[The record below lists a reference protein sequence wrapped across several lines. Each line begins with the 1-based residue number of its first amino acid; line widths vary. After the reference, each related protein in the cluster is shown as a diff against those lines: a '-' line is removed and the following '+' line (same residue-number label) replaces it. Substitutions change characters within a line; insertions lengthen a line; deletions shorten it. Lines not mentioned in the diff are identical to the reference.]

1 MRGRLGTL
9 VWVVVYGLEEDHCAR
24 QTQEPP
30 WLCPDELSDLGQTVG
45 PPVQLL
51 LFWGVT
57 GTAPP
62 PGVEVRIK

>member
-1 MRGRLGTL
+1 ML

-51 LFWGVT
+51 LFGS
-57 GTAPP
+57 G
-62 PGVEVRIK
+62 GGRGR